1 MIVLEAIAN
10 AQMHATLSADG
21 ASLGALER
29 AVRASCAVPSLLS
42 MYRVMISHQRDA
54 CIGSSA
60 CLHCMT
66 IVAEQLHQRVHE
78 LFSKIEL
85 SRSILADPPQLEG
98 RNSCRKES
106 GESAWRAACCLP
118 VGAANGGTFT

>member
-60 CLHCMT
+60 CLHCFL
-66 IVAEQLHQRVHE
+66 IRSEQLHQRVHE
-78 LFSKIEL
+78 LLAEMEL
-85 SRSILADPPQLEG
+85 PRSILANRPQLEG
-98 RNSCRKES
+98 GRKRGRGS
-106 GESAWRAACCLP
+106 RGCSSQHC
-118 VGAANGGTFT
+118 